1 MQRKALGRGLAQLLG
16 ETTTDSKSKF
26 NFISLDSIEVGDQPR
41 KNFDEESLRELSESI
56 KQVGILQPLLV
67 VRHNN
72 GYKLIAGE
80 RRWKAAK
87 MAGLR
92 EVPAIILDNS
102 SELNLRAIQLI
113 ENLQRQDLNPIEEAK
128 AFQDL
133 IKNHSLTHEKLAEIL
148 GKSRAYVSNA
158 LRLLNLEA
166 SVLELVAK
174 GLISVGHAKVLV
186 SVSSS
191 VAQKSL
197 AKKILSAGLSVRE
210 LEEIV
215 KRSLPLDRGL
225 LVRSARKSLSS
236 KEEELLQQISKVIGK
251 KVALKGKVL
260 KIYLKSSEDLEDL
273 AQALT
278 RQTKYQ

>member
-16 ETTTDSKSKF
+16 ETTTDSESKF

-92 EVPAIILDNS
+92 EVPVIILDNS

-148 GKSRAYVSNA
+148 GKSRAYVSNT

-186 SVSSS
+186 SVSNS

-197 AKKILSAGLSVRE
+197 AKKILSSGLSVRE

-236 KEEELLQQISKVIGK
+236 KEEELLRQISKVIGK

>member
-67 VRHNN
+67 VPHNN

-92 EVPAIILDNS
+92 VVPAIILDNY
-102 SELNLRAIQLI
+102 SELDLRAIQLI

-186 SVSSS
+186 SVSNS

-197 AKKILSAGLSVRE
+197 AKKVLSAGLSVRE

-225 LVRSARKSLSS
+225 LVRSARKSLSL
-236 KEEELLQQISKVIGK
+236 KEEELLQRISKVIGK

-273 AQALT
+273 AQVLT

>member
-87 MAGLR
+87 IAGLQ
-92 EVPAIILDNS
+92 EVPVIILDNS

-186 SVSSS
+186 SVSNSM
-191 VAQKSL
+191 AQKSL

>member
-148 GKSRAYVSNA
+148 GKSRAYVSNT

-186 SVSSS
+186 SVSNS

>member
-67 VRHNN
+67 VRHND

-186 SVSSS
+186 SVSNS

>member
-67 VRHNN
+67 VRHND

-92 EVPAIILDNS
+92 EVPAIILDNF

>member
-16 ETTTDSKSKF
+16 ETTTDSKSKL

-186 SVSSS
+186 SVSNS

-215 KRSLPLDRGL
+215 KRSLPLDRGV

>member
-186 SVSSS
+186 SVSNS

>member
-67 VRHNN
+67 VRHND

>member
-1 MQRKALGRGLAQLLG
+1 MQRKALGRGLAQLLS
-16 ETTTDSKSKF
+16 EATTDSKSRF
-26 NFISLDSIEVGDQPR
+26 NFISLDSIDVGDQPR

-67 VRHNN
+67 ARQND

-80 RRWKAAK
+80 RRLKAAK

-92 EVPAIILDNS
+92 EVPAIILDDS

-148 GKSRAYVSNA
+148 GKSRAYVSNT

-174 GLISVGHAKVLV
+174 GLISVGHAKILV
-186 SVSSS
+186 SVSNS

-225 LVRSARKSLSS
+225 LVRSSRKSLSS
-236 KEEELLQQISKVIGK
+236 KEEELLQQISKAIGK

-260 KIYLKSSEDLEDL
+260 KIYLKSSEDLEKL
-273 AQALT
+273 AQALV

>member
-80 RRWKAAK
+80 RRWRAAK
-87 MAGLR
+87 MAGLQ

>member
-1 MQRKALGRGLAQLLG
+1 MQRKALGRGLAQLLS
-16 ETTTDSKSKF
+16 EATTDSKSRF
-26 NFISLDSIEVGDQPR
+26 NFISLDSIDVGDQPR

-67 VRHNN
+67 VRHND

-80 RRWKAAK
+80 RRLKAAK

-92 EVPAIILDNS
+92 EVPAIILDDS

-148 GKSRAYVSNA
+148 GKSRAYVSNT

-174 GLISVGHAKVLV
+174 GLISVGHAKILV
-186 SVSSS
+186 SVSNS

-225 LVRSARKSLSS
+225 LVRSSRKSLSS
-236 KEEELLQQISKVIGK
+236 KEEELLQQISKAIGK

-260 KIYLKSSEDLEDL
+260 KIYLKSSEDLEKL
-273 AQALT
+273 AQALV

>member
-87 MAGLR
+87 MAGLQ

>member
-92 EVPAIILDNS
+92 EVPAIILDNF

>member
-1 MQRKALGRGLAQLLG
+1 
-16 ETTTDSKSKF
+16 
-26 NFISLDSIEVGDQPR
+26 
-41 KNFDEESLRELSESI
+41 
-56 KQVGILQPLLV
+56 
-67 VRHNN
+67 
-72 GYKLIAGE
+72 
-80 RRWKAAK
+80 
-87 MAGLR
+87 
-92 EVPAIILDNS
+92 
-102 SELNLRAIQLI
+102 
-113 ENLQRQDLNPIEEAK
+113 
-128 AFQDL
+128 
-133 IKNHSLTHEKLAEIL
+133 
-148 GKSRAYVSNA
+148 VSNA

-186 SVSSS
+186 SVSNS

>member
-87 MAGLR
+87 MAGLQ

-191 VAQKSL
+191 MAQKSL

-215 KRSLPLDRGL
+215 KRSLPLDRGF

>member
-186 SVSSS
+186 SVSNS

-210 LEEIV
+210 LQEIV

>member
-1 MQRKALGRGLAQLLG
+1 
-16 ETTTDSKSKF
+16 
-26 NFISLDSIEVGDQPR
+26 
-41 KNFDEESLRELSESI
+41 
-56 KQVGILQPLLV
+56 

-87 MAGLR
+87 MAGLQ
-92 EVPAIILDNS
+92 EVPVIILDNS

>member
-1 MQRKALGRGLAQLLG
+1 
-16 ETTTDSKSKF
+16 
-26 NFISLDSIEVGDQPR
+26 
-41 KNFDEESLRELSESI
+41 
-56 KQVGILQPLLV
+56 

-87 MAGLR
+87 MAGLQ
-92 EVPAIILDNS
+92 EVPVIILDNS

-186 SVSSS
+186 SVSNNM
-191 VAQKSL
+191 AQKSL